1 MNRIVSGLRIMLFMA
16 VFLSLPVKSMASWDC
31 LKNIHAEAISTA
43 IQLSPADLKSTL
55 EPYKG
60 AMVNEVSIIHSE
72 FRSANRRS
80 YKAYYEEIVETA
92 KKTKNEWLAER
103 MTDISMYIFSKYCP
117 INLHDYCD
125 EYAVIYKGAVLY
137 DGYDTFPDYSNLELN
152 FSEKVGYK
160 NGPSTQKLIQ
170 FYNILVN
177 ETLDLWVTIWKDAG
191 RDISGLPK
199 KYTLVGG
206 IDFNSF
212 RTFLTNDEI
221 KKVGFN
227 LLADN
232 RPQDAIIAFKDIVNY
247 GEADE
252 EVVYGFALAQF
263 TLKDYQ
269 YSLENFRKVKTYK
282 DSFYYISLITE
293 RLGNISESSEDKVNY
308 LYESIESL
316 DIYSKS
322 QKQFS
327 SETEVKAKTIGLQF
341 LKLAEKQLREYLNH
355 SKQYLLSKNYPS
367 FKTTLNKA
375 EILEKKY
382 VYVSTFL
389 TGKYGILYNSIDFLS
404 EINAFKPQYESALAK
419 QKKEEENAI
428 AKQKE
433 EGKRKL
439 QEAKAKEFEAKV
451 QVEMLL
457 LESKTKRQEAVQSNE
472 KEDSK
477 TAKTKLESRK
487 DLKKESDLPAVIASA
502 KPAVVTIISGRSQGS
517 GFVISADGLILT
529 NAHVIDDSNIMIKF
543 IDGSTAKAVLIKLD
557 ATNDIALLRA
567 KGKESFPYLR
577 LGNSDNCSE
586 GETVI
591 AIGTPTGLESTITK
605 GIISSIRKLPNRI
618 TIIQTDAAI
627 NAGNSGGPLL
637 NIQGEVI
644 GINTFKMVKA
654 GIEGLGF
661 ALSINDVKQIINFY

>member
-1 MNRIVSGLRIMLFMA
+1 MNIIVSGLRIMLFIA
-16 VFLSLPVKSMASWDC
+16 VLLTLPAKGRASWDC
-31 LKNIHAEAISTA
+31 LKNIHEEAISTA

-55 EPYKG
+55 DPHKG
-60 AMVNEVSIIHSE
+60 AMLNEVSIIHRE
-72 FRSANRRS
+72 FQSANRKS

-92 KKTKNEWLAER
+92 KKTKSEWLAKK

-137 DGYDTFPDYSNLELN
+137 DGYDTLPNYSNLELN
-152 FSEKVGYK
+152 FSEKVIYK
-160 NGPSTQKLIQ
+160 NGPATQKLLQ

-177 ETLDLWVTIWKDAG
+177 EILDLWVTIWKDAG
-191 RDISGLPK
+191 RDISDLPK

-206 IDFNSF
+206 KDFNSF
-212 RTFLTNDEI
+212 RTFLTTDEI

-227 LLADN
+227 LLTDN
-232 RPQDAIIAFKDIVNY
+232 RPQDAIIAFKDLVNY
-247 GEADE
+247 GKADE
-252 EVVYGFALAQF
+252 EVVYGLALAQF
-263 TLKDYQ
+263 MLKDYQ

-293 RLGNISESSEDKVNY
+293 RLGNTSKSDEDKVNY

-327 SETEVKAKTIGLQF
+327 SETGVKAKTIGLQF
-341 LKLAEKQLREYLNH
+341 LKLSEKQLREYLNQ

-367 FKTTLNKA
+367 VKTTLNKA

-382 VYVSTFL
+382 AYVSTFL
-389 TGKYGILYNSIDFLS
+389 TGKYGMSYNSIDFLS
-404 EINAFKPQYESALAK
+404 EINAIKPKYENALAK
-419 QKKEEENAI
+419 QKKEEEEAI

-433 EGKRKL
+433 EEKRKL
-439 QEAKAKEFEAKV
+439 QEAKAKEFTAKA
-451 QVEMLL
+451 QIEWLL
-457 LESKTKRQEAVQSNE
+457 FESKTKKQEAIQHNE
-472 KEDSK
+472 KEDNK
-477 TAKTKLESRK
+477 TAKTKLESQK
-487 DLKKESDLPAVIASA
+487 DFKKESDLPAVIAAA

-517 GFVISADGLILT
+517 GFFISADGLILT
-529 NAHVIDDSNIMIKF
+529 NAHVIDDSNIMIKV

-567 KGKESFPYLR
+567 KGKEGFPYLR

-591 AIGTPTGLESTITK
+591 AIGTPTGLESTSTK
-605 GIISSIRKLPNRI
+605 GIISSIRKKSNL
-618 TIIQTDAAI
+618 TYIQTDAAI

-644 GINTFKMVKA
+644 GINTSKMVKT